1 MPLLGRDK
9 VTFELKEG
17 IKSRAN
23 TDLKGVYLSGLGNMI
38 SGTPADKGI
47 HRNSWFLTVGVASN
61 ATTTSKNKTGA
72 NSIRQLSKMPLSIL
86 GKKIFFTNNAP
97 AIGVLEYGG
106 FPSPVK
112 KGSYIKSSKSY
123 EILSVNGF
131 SKQAPNGWA
140 RKTLIAMR
148 NKIRSL

>member
-1 MPLLGRDK
+1 MPLLGREK
-9 VTFELKEG
+9 VDYELEVG
-17 IKSRAN
+17 IKDRMN
-23 TDLKGVYLSGLGNMI
+23 TNLKGVYLSGLGNMI
-38 SGTPADKGI
+38 AGTPADEGI

-61 ATTTSKNKTGA
+61 ATTTSKNKTGS
-72 NSIRQLSKMPLSIL
+72 NSIRQLKKMPFVVI
-86 GKKIFFTNNAP
+86 GKKMFFTNNAP
-97 AIGVLEYGG
+97 AINVLEYGG

-131 SKQAPNGWA
+131 SKQAPAGWV